1 MLARVQSFVLQG
13 IEPAPCEV
21 EVDVATS
28 GLPKTTVVGLPDTAV
43 KESAERVRSAMI
55 NSGYG
60 FPDARILIGLA
71 PADTQKTGP
80 VYDLPIAVGLLRAR
94 GEIRTDDHADLLFAG
109 ELALDGRLRPVSG
122 IINLALLAR
131 RTRCAGVVVPAGNAA
146 EASAV
151 RGVKV
156 YAAGTLGEV
165 VGFLNGQHLIDATAE
180 PDLDDDLY
188 AAGTTLYSPQKP
200 NKNRASWRL
209 DWDSAASASSTGR
222 PHLNLALL
230 ARRTRCAGTWWCNY
244 RPGPRPR
251 LKINNF
257 F

>member
-1 MLARVQSFVLQG
+1 MDMLARVQSFVLQG

-71 PADTQKTGP
+71 PADTLKTGP

-94 GEIRTDDHADLLFAG
+94 GELRSDDHADLLFAG
-109 ELALDGRLRPVSG
+109 ELALDGRLRPVNG
-122 IINLALLAR
+122 VINLALLAR
-131 RTRCAGVVVPAGNAA
+131 RNGCRGVVVPAANAA

-151 RGVKV
+151 GGVKV
-156 YAAGTLGEV
+156 LS
-165 VGFLNGQHLIDATAE
+165 LI
-180 PDLDDDLY
+180 
-188 AAGTTLYSPQKP
+188 
-200 NKNRASWRL
+200 
-209 DWDSAASASSTGR
+209 
-222 PHLNLALL
+222 H
-230 ARRTRCAGTWWCNY
+230 
-244 RPGPRPR
+244 
-251 LKINNF
+251 I
-257 F
+257 